1 MSTSGQ
7 PSFSYCI
14 STAISNAI
22 LIISRSCFLCSRSST
37 VWEMARRK
45 RWCTPLARHS
55 SSASCP
61 LCPQVHW
68 KRLDIWW
75 SHWEH
80 RNQWR
85 DSASLFSSLHQVRK
99 YFSISQVCSC
109 SIYGWRGICTQS
121 WVCTSRTPWL
131 SRLQRCHTHCSW
143 EGRVP
148 FATESPRLQ
157 EFPHC
162 EELQHYS

>member
-1 MSTSGQ
+1 MIIWTLRTFWWQ

-45 RWCTPLARHS
+45 RWCTPSARHS
-55 SSASCP
+55 SSASYP
-61 LCPQVHW
+61 LCPQVYW

-75 SHWEH
+75 SHREH
-80 RNQWR
+80 GNQWR
-85 DSASLFSSLHQVRK
+85 DSASLFSSLHRVRK

-109 SIYGWRGICTQS
+109 SIYGWRGKYTVMS
-121 WVCTSRTPWL
+121 MHKPDSLAASAPAMP
-131 SRLQRCHTHCSW
+131 HTLFL
-143 EGRVP
+143 R
-148 FATESPRLQ
+148 R
-157 EFPHC
+157 
-162 EELQHYS
+162 